1 VTADVASERALRG
14 ERWIRR
20 SERWLG
26 LLLRLYPTDF
36 REEMGMAM
44 VEAYRDRSRRAMHR
58 GGLTALAGV
67 WLQALGDS
75 ARNGVA
81 ERLRPGIAWRRR
93 GNWGRDAER
102 AVRRLL
108 RAPVFTLA
116 MVGTL
121 TVGLGAFAM
130 VYAVVQKVLLAPL
143 PYERPD
149 DLYFVWRNYTWFGL
163 ERGWL
168 GGTDV
173 AALDTAGGPI
183 RNVVGLDRFRPTLG
197 GGAGSEPR
205 EVAVA
210 ISEPDLFDLLGV
222 APMLGRGFA
231 PDESG
236 PGRPAVV
243 VLGHDLWRQQ
253 FGGDTA
259 IVGSEIRLNDQPYT
273 VIGVMPPGFRFAPNS
288 SLGPPEPADAFIT
301 FDVRLAETDPGDGSY
316 AGLVRATPGASPE
329 AVAAAVDRVGA
340 MVDERDMDGR
350 GLELYPVGMRT
361 DLVARV
367 RPALVVL
374 GVAGVVLVLV
384 LAVNLAAL
392 LLMRAVQR
400 EREFAISRALGANP
414 AALAGAALVEG
425 GLLGMLGGAV
435 GAFAALW
442 GTRALVALAPMD
454 LPRRESIAVDW
465 GVAAVVIGVG
475 TLLGLLAGAV
485 PAVWSTRAPLTAL
498 LRNAA
503 VRGGGGGHGPM
514 RRALVVLQVALSLV
528 LLSTGGL
535 VARSFEGLLRADPG
549 FDPAGVLTLRI
560 PVPGQRYP
568 EAAQARELHARLHEA
583 LAAIPGVEAVGA
595 SSALPL
601 TADANQTTVRFPSAP
616 GNTGVEDEDV
626 PLVDVINTREGYF
639 DAMGIRLLA
648 GRATDGRPTGAR
660 EVVIDRT
667 LARKFYPDGNAL
679 GATILFGRDSFTVVG
694 VAEHARQYGVHED
707 GRWQVYARNEDRT
720 FYTLAWAV
728 RTDRPPASLVR
739 AVREAVRGV
748 DPQLAVADV
757 RTMEQVVDDSL
768 RQQRVSAV
776 LIAGF
781 SLGALLLAAMGLF
794 GVVSGAVT
802 RRRHELA
809 VRLALGAGYGRVL
822 RLVLGE
828 GMLLVALGLVVG
840 VPGIYL
846 VGGVLADLLVGVSPF
861 DAPTLAAVA
870 AGLALVAF
878 VACYVP
884 ARRVAVIDP
893 ARAFREE

>member
-1 VTADVASERALRG
+1 MSEPLVNEPLVNE

-20 SERWLG
+20 SERWMG
-26 LLLRLYPTDF
+26 LMLRLYPTDF

-44 VEAYRDRSRRAMHR
+44 VEAYRDRSRRAVRR
-58 GGLTALAGV
+58 GGLAALAGV
-67 WLQALGDS
+67 WLQGLGDS
-75 ARNGVA
+75 VRNGVG
-81 ERLRPGIAWRRR
+81 ERLQPGIGWRRR

-102 AVRRLL
+102 AMRRLA

-130 VYAVVQKVLLAPL
+130 VYAVVQKVLLAPM

-149 DLYFVWRNYTWFGL
+149 DLYFVWRNYTWFDL

-183 RNVVGLDRFRPTLG
+183 VNAVGLDQGTATLG
-197 GGAGSEPR
+197 GAAGSEPR
-205 EVAVA
+205 EISVM
-210 ISEPDLFDLLGV
+210 ISEPDLFAVLGV
-222 APMLGRGFA
+222 APILGRGFA
-231 PDESG
+231 ADETG

-243 VLGHDLWRQQ
+243 VLGHDLWREQ
-253 FGGDTA
+253 FGADPA
-259 IVGSEIRLNDQPYT
+259 VVGSEVRLNDEPYT
-273 VIGVMPPGFRFAPNS
+273 VIGVMGRDFGFARHS
-288 SLGPPEPADAFIT
+288 SLGPPEAADAYVT
-301 FDVRLAETDPGDGSY
+301 FDEHLAETNPGAGSY
-316 AGLVRATPGASPE
+316 AGLVRATPGAAPE
-329 AVAAAVDRVGA
+329 AVAAAVGRVGA

-350 GLELYPVGMRT
+350 GLKLYPVGMKA
-361 DLVARV
+361 DLVERV

-425 GLLGMLGGAV
+425 GVLGMLGGAC
-435 GAFAALW
+435 GAFAAFW

-465 GVAAVVIGVG
+465 GVAAVVIGTG

-485 PAVWSTRAPLTAL
+485 PAFWSTRAPLTAL

-535 VARSFEGLLRADPG
+535 VVRSFEGLLRADPG

-560 PVPGQRYP
+560 PVPQQRYP
-568 EAAQARELHARLHEA
+568 ESEDARELHARLHAA
-583 LAAIPGVEAVGA
+583 LAALPGVERVGA
-595 SSALPL
+595 TSALPL
-601 TADANQTTVRFPSAP
+601 TAEANQTTIRFPSAP
-616 GNTGVEDEDV
+616 GNTGVEDEDA

-639 DAMGIRLLA
+639 DALGIELLA

-679 GATILFGRDSFTVVG
+679 GATLTFGEDSFTVVG
-694 VAEHARQYGVHED
+694 VAEHARQYDVHED

-720 FYTLAWAV
+720 FGTLAWAV
-728 RTDRPPASLVR
+728 RTGRTPTSLVP
-739 AVREAVRGV
+739 AVRAAVRGV

-757 RTMEQVVDDSL
+757 QTMEQVVDDSL

-781 SLGALLLAAMGLF
+781 SIGALLLAAMGLF

-809 VRLALGAGYGRVL
+809 VRLALGAGHGRVL

-846 VGGVLADLLVGVSPF
+846 VGGALADLLVGVSPF
-861 DAPTLAAVA
+861 DPATLAAVA

-878 VACYVP
+878 VACYIP

-893 ARAFREE
+893 AQAFREE